1 MTYLDIVN
9 GVLRRLREDEVSTVN
24 QTTYSK
30 MAGDFVNDAKR
41 LVEDAWSW
49 SGLRRT
55 LQVQTT
61 IGTFQY
67 SLVGSMNR
75 GKILDVVNVD
85 EDYFLD
91 YQTAHWFN
99 NQFLNNN
106 PVDGSP
112 YVYSYN
118 GVDENGDTVVDVYP
132 IPDTVKTINFNMV
145 LPQDDLTDDT
155 TRLLVPAQPVLHLA
169 LAMLARERGETG
181 GTSTAEYFAIA
192 DRHLSDA
199 IALDASK
206 HPEEVVWY
214 S

>member
-1 MTYLDIVN
+1 
-9 GVLRRLREDEVSTVN
+9 
-24 QTTYSK
+24 
-30 MAGDFVNDAKR
+30 
-41 LVEDAWSW
+41 
-49 SGLRRT
+49 
-55 LQVQTT
+55 
-61 IGTFQY
+61 
-67 SLVGSMNR
+67 MNR

-145 LPQDDLTDDT
+145 LPQDDLTDDS

>member
-9 GVLRRLREDEVSTVN
+9 SVLRRLREEEVTTVN
-24 QTTYSK
+24 QSTYSK

-118 GVDENGDTVVDVYP
+118 GVDSNGDTVVDVYP
-132 IPDTVKTINFNMV
+132 IPDSVKTINFNMV
-145 LPQDDLTDDT
+145 LPQDDLTDDN

-192 DRHLSDA
+192 DRHLADA

>member
-1 MTYLDIVN
+1 MTYLNIVN
-9 GVLRRLREDEVSTVN
+9 NILRRLREEEVSTVN
-24 QTTYSK
+24 ETTYSK
-30 MAGDFVNDAKR
+30 MVGDFVNDAKR
-41 LVEDAWSW
+41 LCEDSWDW

-55 LQVQTT
+55 LQVET
-61 IGTFQY
+61 IVGTFTY
-67 SLVGSMNR
+67 SLVDSMNR
-75 GKILDVVNVD
+75 GKVLDVVNID
-85 EDYFLD
+85 KDYFLE

-118 GVDENGDTVVDVYP
+118 GVDENGDTVVDLYP
-132 IPDTVKTINFNMV
+132 IPDSIEIINFNMV
-145 LPQDDLTDDT
+145 LPQEDLTLDS
-155 TRLLVPAQPVLHLA
+155 TRLLIPAQPVIHLA

-192 DRHLSDA
+192 DRHLADA

>member
-24 QTTYSK
+24 QSTYSK
-30 MAGDFVNDAKR
+30 MVGDFVNDAKR

-118 GVDENGDTVVDVYP
+118 E
-132 IPDTVKTINFNMV
+132 TINFNMV
-145 LPQDDLTDDT
+145 LPQDDLTDDS

>member
-24 QTTYSK
+24 QSTYSK
-30 MAGDFVNDAKR
+30 MVGDFVNDAKR

-145 LPQDDLTDDT
+145 LPQDDLTDDS